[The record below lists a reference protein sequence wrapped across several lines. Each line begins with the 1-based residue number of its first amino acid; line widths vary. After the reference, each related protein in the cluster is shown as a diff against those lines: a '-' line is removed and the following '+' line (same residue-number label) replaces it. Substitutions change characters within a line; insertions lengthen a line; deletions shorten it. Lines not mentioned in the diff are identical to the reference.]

1 MQNGIK
7 VDVGISKNFHI
18 ISQVAAQIAPKKVKM
33 SPLQKTILL
42 LIEHVTFSL
51 RKVGVKVNSENNTEF
66 DVLLQGFPN

>member
-1 MQNGIK
+1 M
-7 VDVGISKNFHI
+7 DVGISKNFHI

-51 RKVGVKVNSENNTEF
+51 RKVGVKGNSDNVTKY
-66 DVLLQGFPN
+66 DGFFLVRP